1 MRGVDPEGLPPTR
14 LLGGH
19 SELDPRL
26 PIPNRTVKRLCAD
39 DSADCPRESRSPPG
53 AQKTTP
59 RVNPLGVCFFS
70 TPGGDLLESVKTSPP
85 PLPIERFAF
94 RASPFPAHPRGACFS
109 ADSPLAPGRG

>member
-1 MRGVDPEGLPPTR
+1 MYFFQIVKAHSPMRGVDPYAVPPNS

-53 AQKTTP
+53 AQKT
-59 RVNPLGVCFFS
+59 NSQGQPLGVLFFML
-70 TPGGDLLESVKTSPP
+70 PGGDLLESVKTR
-85 PLPIERFAF
+85 L
-94 RASPFPAHPRGACFS
+94 
-109 ADSPLAPGRG
+109 PGRV